1 MNTEFLDQL
10 RADLSAAD
18 FTPGAVR
25 STLGQ
30 PADEA
35 RLRGVLSPA
44 RHVLA
49 QADEHPLAGL
59 IRLFL
64 LGDALS
70 AAELAEALPRL
81 GVGGSL
87 ELGLI
92 AAHGAGYAATL
103 SLNPIEVL
111 GTGSASESEG
121 EHWWI
126 LSDLDDHLRGG
137 PAAPDHV
144 MGVGGATRSLLA
156 QAPLDRVP
164 AGETLSALDLGT
176 GCGIV
181 ALHLARA
188 GYGRVVATDISERAL
203 KLARANAQ
211 LNGCAELIEF
221 RHGDMFAPVAGE
233 QFDLILSNPPFVIT
247 PRTHGTLPRYEYRDA
262 GLSGDALIAQ
272 VVNDGPI
279 HLRDGGTLLCLANW
293 ESPWGENGLA
303 RVRGWIEQA
312 ARAAGTLH
320 AWVIER
326 DRIDPIRY
334 AETWARDGG
343 THSGTAAFDAFV
355 TAWVQDFAARRV
367 SSIGLGSIRIQ
378 RDEVGDQQGVI
389 RLEQAIG
396 AIASGAA
403 ARLTAAFRAGIQAQR
418 MTQAQMLAT
427 HWVRERTVVEVR
439 EYTPGEESPK
449 AILLRAESPIARTV
463 VADPLLAAAV
473 GACDGELSLR
483 QIVEALATLLEVAET
498 AVRDALCAEVREL
511 CWMGILT
518 PTDERAARW

>member
-1 MNTEFLDQL
+1 MNTELLDQL
-10 RADLSAAD
+10 RADLSAAE
-18 FTPGAVR
+18 FTTGVVR

-30 PADEA
+30 SADDA

-49 QADEHPLAGL
+49 QADTHPVAGL

-70 AAELAEALPRL
+70 AAELTEALPRL

-92 AAHGAGYAATL
+92 AARGAAYAATL
-103 SLNPIEVL
+103 SLNPIEIA
-111 GTGSASESEG
+111 GSGDVGAN

-137 PAAPDHV
+137 PAAPHHV

-156 QAPLDRVP
+156 QASLDRVP
-164 AGETLSALDLGT
+164 AGEQYSALDLGT

-188 GYGRVVATDISERAL
+188 GYERVVATDISERAL
-203 KLARANAQ
+203 TLARANAQ
-211 LNGCAELIEF
+211 LNSCADLIDF
-221 RHGDMFAPVAGE
+221 RQGDMFSPVAGE
-233 QFDLILSNPPFVIT
+233 DFDLILSNPPFVIT
-247 PRTHGTLPRYEYRDA
+247 PRTHGSVPRYEYRDA
-262 GLSGDALIAQ
+262 GRNGDELIMQ
-272 VVNDGPI
+272 VVHEGPA

-293 ESPWGENGLA
+293 EAPWGENGLA
-303 RVRGWIEQA
+303 RVRGWIEHA
-312 ARAAGTLH
+312 ARSAGTLH

-343 THSGTAAFDAFV
+343 AHSGTAAFDAFV

-378 RDEVGDQQGVI
+378 RDGAGEREGVI
-389 RLEQAIG
+389 RLEPAAG
-396 AIASGAA
+396 AIASGAGVHFA
-403 ARLTAAFRAGIQAQR
+403 AAFRAGVLAQQ
-418 MTQAQMLAT
+418 MTQAQLLAT
-427 HWVRERTVVEVR
+427 HWVREPTVVEVR
-439 EYTPGEESPK
+439 EHTPGEESPR
-449 AILLRAESPIARTV
+449 AMSLRTDRPVARTV
-463 VADPLLAAAV
+463 IADPLLAAAV
-473 GACDGELSLR
+473 GACDGELSLG
-483 QIVEALATLLEVAET
+483 QIVGALATLLEVSEP

-511 CWMGILT
+511 CWMGMLT
-518 PTDERAARW
+518 PAGGAGAQR